1 LRIAIVAGAVFGD
14 DAASARSVVV
24 SESLART
31 LWPDGVAV
39 GHTARLGDAEVTVVG
54 VARDLPSVTSGA
66 GERSVYR
73 PTGAVRAGDTVY
85 AAFDGAEIETAR
97 AIRDAIAVL
106 DPDAVAQPQTLA
118 AIRREQ
124 ASKFMPIVEMVLG
137 LGVTA
142 LALGVAGIYNVVSF
156 VVGRRTR
163 EMGIRIALGATRADI
178 VRLVLSSGVGPI
190 AVGAGAGLALAL
202 VGSRTLARVFANTPV
217 RMDPWDL
224 TVYVG
229 VIVVLSVAAVG
240 AMIGPA
246 RRAATADPV
255 HALRQT

>member
-1 LRIAIVAGAVFGD
+1 M
-14 DAASARSVVV
+14 
-24 SESLART
+24 
-31 LWPDGVAV
+31 
-39 GHTARLGDAEVTVVG
+39 
-54 VARDLPSVTSGA
+54 
-66 GERSVYR
+66 
-73 PTGAVRAGDTVY
+73 Y
-85 AAFDGAEIETAR
+85 AAFDGAEAETAR
-97 AIRDAIAVL
+97 AIRDAIAAL

-118 AIRREQ
+118 AIRRDQ

-142 LALGVAGIYNVVSF
+142 LALGVAGIYSVVSF
-156 VVGRRTR
+156 MVGRRTR

-178 VRLVLSSGVGPI
+178 VRLVLSSGVAPI

-202 VGSRTLARVFANTPV
+202 IGSRTLARVFANTPV

-224 TVYVG
+224 TVYIG

-240 AMIGPA
+240 AMISPA